1 MKGINLSKARSFVA
15 REWLPSLISLFLAV
29 VLWYNVGGEQT
40 VDTSVMIPVEVLN
53 LPRELVIS
61 NQFKK
66 EIEVAVNGP
75 RTMIMEIENRQ
86 ITRQIDLSDATPGT
100 RVVTNDVSSIDL
112 PRGIDVLRIQPDSII
127 LSLDKLVKK
136 TFPINPVTTG
146 TPMVGYILQRLRMDP
161 EVISITGP
169 ETVLSRHQVLRTK
182 VINIAGLNRS
192 VQTQVPLDLEPA
204 IVELIG
210 ETTVTAD
217 ISIGLEVVQKE
228 YSLPFTPPA
237 DSVEKTPAKVRVIA
251 SVPQYLIDQKIKIE
265 DFLQVLV
272 VVDEENNRALVKVLP
287 GRELEL
293 PVEIIR
299 VDPEVIRLTPKSKP
313 EPVLGPVAEES
324 VVDPEAASEEK
335 TTEAKSRGGGAA
347 AEEQGKQ

>member
-1 MKGINLSKARSFVA
+1 MKGISLSYVRNFVV
-15 REWLPSLISLFLAV
+15 REWLPCLISLFLAV

-66 EIEVAVNGP
+66 EIEVTVNGP
-75 RTMIMEIENRQ
+75 RTAIMEIENRQ
-86 ITRQIDLSDATPGT
+86 IRRQIDLSDAVPGT
-100 RVVTNDVSSIDL
+100 RVVANDMSSIDL
-112 PRGIDVLRIQPDSII
+112 PRGIDVLRIQPESII

-146 TPMVGYILQRLRMDP
+146 TPMVGYILKRLKMDP

-169 ETVLSRHQVLRTK
+169 DTVLSRYEVLRTQ

-217 ISIGLEVVQKE
+217 ISIGLDVVQKE
-228 YSLPFTPPA
+228 YNLAFTPPA
-237 DSVEKTPAKVRVIA
+237 DSVEKTPKKVRVIA
-251 SVPQYLIDQKIKIE
+251 SVPQYLIDQKINIE

-272 VVDEENNRALVKVLP
+272 VVDEENNRGIVKVIP
-287 GRELEL
+287 GKELEL
-293 PVEIIR
+293 PVEIVQI
-299 VDPEVIRLTPKSKP
+299 DPEIILLNPKP
-313 EPVLGPVAEES
+313 ESEPTLGPVAEES
-324 VVDPEAASEEK
+324 VEDPQTVPKDE
-335 TTEAKSRGGGAA
+335 TTGSKSRGGGAA
-347 AEEQGKQ
+347 AGD